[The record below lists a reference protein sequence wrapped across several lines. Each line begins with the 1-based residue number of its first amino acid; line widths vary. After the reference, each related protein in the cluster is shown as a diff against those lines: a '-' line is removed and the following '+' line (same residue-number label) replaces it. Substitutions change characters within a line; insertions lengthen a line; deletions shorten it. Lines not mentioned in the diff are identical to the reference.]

1 MKMRKLWSALSVL
14 ILASGLHA
22 GYMGFKTPDAGE
34 WVVVVY
40 HNPDGSDME
49 QKMIYLGE
57 TRMKGKTAEG
67 IEMQM
72 KLPQNNGINA
82 TQVWIGKK
90 DRDTLKY
97 VMSMNG
103 QLMCVTDQSSGMVP
117 EMQESPPSTETPE
130 AYDPAKHPVL
140 KSETYTTPTGKKV
153 HAAVYKEGSRE
164 VWVSSEIPFGIVK
177 VVDNGKTVAYLKDFG
192 KGAKPA
198 IPVEEA
204 KACQPMDFGNMLKG
218 FGF

>member
-1 MKMRKLWSALSVL
+1 MNISKIWSAVAAL
-14 ILASGLHA
+14 ILAAALHA
-22 GYMGFKTPDAGE
+22 DYMGFKTPEVGE
-34 WVVVVY
+34 WAVVVY

-57 TRMKGKTAEG
+57 TQMQGKTAEG
-67 IEMQM
+67 IEIQM
-72 KLPQNNGINA
+72 KLPQDNGINA

-103 QLMCVTDQSSGMVP
+103 QLMCVTDQSMGMVP
-117 EMQESPPSTETPE
+117 EMQESPPSAETPE
-130 AYDPAKHPVL
+130 AYDPAKHPAF

-153 HAAVYKEGSRE
+153 HAAVYKEGTRE

-177 VVDNGKTVAYLKDFG
+177 VVDNGDTIAYLKDFG
-192 KGAKPA
+192 KNAKPV
-198 IPVEEA
+198 ISVEQA
-204 KACQPMDFGNMLKG
+204 KACQPMDFGNLLKG